1 MNRTRRKKIFVL
13 WVVVLLILF
22 AACGAK
28 ENVELE
34 KYQVSFTAENVASVT
49 VSDPWFQKKIED
61 QEGIRFLIS
70 QLSEIEIYERFDPV
84 KDEPAAGN
92 YGHTISFLL
101 KDGTEKTVHTCPLDE
116 IYTIFTDETGTEYKA
131 GNFHTEQMWE
141 QLDYEIREKAPVE

>member
-1 MNRTRRKKIFVL
+1 MKYWWRKTAWVCLLCLIVL
-13 WVVVLLILF
+13 SGACGVKRDVAPKMYQLPF
-22 AACGAK
+22 AA
-28 ENVELE
+28 EDV
-34 KYQVSFTAENVASVT
+34 VSVT

-61 QEGIRFLIS
+61 QEGIQFLIS

-141 QLDYEIREKAPVE
+141 QLDYEIQEKAPVE